1 MSAGSLTRLGLA
13 HAHLLLGSSAA
24 ANVGSLERREI
35 SENMDRCALGHG
47 NGRETKKML
56 IAIHPIYASEQE
68 TWEEKYLLLSFH
80 SLVFHPLGAIAIAG
94 RQGATRALL
103 CPADPANRV
112 GKRSLE
118 SAYQ

>member
-1 MSAGSLTRLGLA
+1 L
-13 HAHLLLGSSAA
+13 AA

-68 TWEEKYLLLSFH
+68 TWEEKYLLLSSH